1 MQCYDFA
8 LDYYRKAVDI
18 LTNIMKEEYISK
30 IEYLDARFCLKQ
42 KSRRKDLFFLI
53 NLANFKFQL
62 FKISVLQTPRSKKFV
77 SHSDTPPK
85 IKLTRDGNC
94 L

>member
-30 IEYLDARFCLKQ
+30 IEYLDTRFCLKQ
-42 KSRRKDLFFLI
+42 KSRRKNQFF
-53 NLANFKFQL
+53 FDKF
-62 FKISVLQTPRSKKFV
+62 SKF
-77 SHSDTPPK
+77 
-85 IKLTRDGNC
+85 
-94 L
+94 